1 MVIGAF
7 LLATRLFVKWRGGPL
22 GHADVPLEILRRIPC
37 GPRQGVALLRAGSR
51 VLVVSVSDRGA
62 TLLTELTGE
71 DARDALTPRA
81 PRPVAVSSAPG
92 WRTALMRLPFVLALL
107 MAAAPAIPAAAA
119 QQTRDPVR
127 TEARVQTPEGLPEF
141 SLQVGDGDTGLE
153 VSGAVGVVILM
164 SVLTLLPAL
173 FLMMTSFTRILIVLH
188 FLRSALGTQTT
199 PPGQLLVAIAVLLT
213 GVVMAPTL
221 ERANQTALQPYLEG
235 RMTQVDA
242 YKAAILP
249 FRDFMLANTRT
260 DDLGT
265 FATMTGETD
274 VQSVEELSTVA
285 VMAAFVIS
293 ELKTAFQIGF
303 VIFLPFT
310 VVDLV
315 VASVLMSMGMFM
327 LPPVMISLPFKLLLF
342 VLADGWTLVVQN
354 LVASFNF

>member
-1 MVIGAF
+1 
-7 LLATRLFVKWRGGPL
+7 
-22 GHADVPLEILRRIPC
+22 
-37 GPRQGVALLRAGSR
+37 
-51 VLVVSVSDRGA
+51 
-62 TLLTELTGE
+62 
-71 DARDALTPRA
+71 
-81 PRPVAVSSAPG
+81 
-92 WRTALMRLPFVLALL
+92 
-107 MAAAPAIPAAAA
+107 
-119 QQTRDPVR
+119 
-127 TEARVQTPEGLPEF
+127 
-141 SLQVGDGDTGLE
+141 
-153 VSGAVGVVILM
+153 
-164 SVLTLLPAL
+164 
-173 FLMMTSFTRILIVLH
+173 LIVLH